1 MSFGITHFCCSKKKV
16 GKVCGP
22 IDKFLTPLC
31 STSVSGRMDDGYWFI
46 LSICATV
53 NTAHCSICI
62 PILGPTNRYGNKK
75 RGCGLVA

>member
-53 NTAHCSICI
+53 NTAHCSICMYTYLY
-62 PILGPTNRYGNKK
+62 LGQPTDMVIKK
-75 RGCGLVA
+75 GDVA